1 MSEEKQTIEND
12 PVLDKRIME
21 LKAEIFDLIKQS
33 DIVNITKNNRLKEL
47 AFLESKKNPTKSSE
61 EYVN

>member
-1 MSEEKQTIEND
+1 MSEEKAVVD
-12 PVLDKRIME
+12 PVLDKRIIE